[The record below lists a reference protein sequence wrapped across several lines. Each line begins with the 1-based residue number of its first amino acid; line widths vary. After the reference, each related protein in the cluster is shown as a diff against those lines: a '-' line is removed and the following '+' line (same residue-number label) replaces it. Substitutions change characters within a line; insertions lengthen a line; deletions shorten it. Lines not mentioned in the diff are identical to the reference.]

1 MKKEEFQRIEKEIDR
16 MANEKKVNISKLS
29 NELDSFFDKLA
40 KEESK

>member
-1 MKKEEFQRIEKEIDR
+1 MKKEDYQKIEKEIDR

-29 NELDSFFDKLA
+29 RELDIFFDKLA